1 MASSSLAPTAQ
12 TLEVPGARLYYEV
25 RGRGPL
31 VVLVGA
37 PMDAGP
43 FGPLADL
50 LAGDYTVLT
59 TDPRGINRSPVD
71 DPDQDST
78 PEMRADDL
86 SRLVARVD
94 AGPAVILGS
103 SGGAVSA
110 LALVQAHPEQ
120 VRVIVAHEPPL
131 IELLPDRAERHAGS
145 EVVIARWLGGD
156 YAGSWRAFLENA
168 DIRLPE
174 GVFEA
179 VFGGEPDAQAIADTT
194 YQNTHMLRPTCQWR
208 PDIAALRSVASR
220 RGRHRR
226 GVRGAGLRPDVAGS
240 GGGAGYRADDVPRRA
255 YRVRRGSGGVCGPAA
270 SGPRWRPWR
279 PQRSVT
285 AIASTSIRYPGPASV
300 STPTTV
306 SAGLCSPNRCCL
318 ARSMTGRCSGRW

>member
-1 MASSSLAPTAQ
+1 METSSLAPTAQ
-12 TLEVPGARLYYEV
+12 TLEVPGAHLYYEV

-71 DPDQDST
+71 DPGQDST
-78 PEMRADDL
+78 PEMRANDL
-86 SRLVARVD
+86 SRLMARVD
-94 AGPAVILGS
+94 AGPAVVLGS

-120 VRVIVAHEPPL
+120 VRVVVAHEPPL
-131 IELLPDRAERHAGS
+131 LELLPDSGERHAGN
-145 EVVIARWLGGD
+145 EVVIARWLAGD
-156 YAGSWRAFLENA
+156 YAGSWRAFLQNA
-168 DIRLPE
+168 NIQLPE

-179 VFGGEPDAQAIADTT
+179 VFGGEPDAQALADTT

-220 RGRHRR
+220 IVVGI
-226 GVRGAGLRPDVAGS
+226 GEASAGQVCDRTSRALAAELGIEPTMFPGGHTGFAEDPVGFAARLRPV
-240 GGGAGYRADDVPRRA
+240 
-255 YRVRRGSGGVCGPAA
+255 
-270 SGPRWRPWR
+270 
-279 PQRSVT
+279 
-285 AIASTSIRYPGPASV
+285 
-300 STPTTV
+300 
-306 SAGLCSPNRCCL
+306 L
-318 ARSMTGRCSGRW
+318 SGR

>member
-1 MASSSLAPTAQ
+1 MAPSSLAPTAQ

-37 PMDAGP
+37 PMDARP
-43 FGPLADL
+43 FGPLAEL

-71 DPDQDST
+71 DPSQDST

-86 SRLVARVD
+86 SRLVAHLD
-94 AGPAVILGS
+94 LGPAVVLGS

-110 LALVQAHPEQ
+110 LALVQAHPGQ
-120 VRVIVAHEPPL
+120 VRVVVAHEPPL

-145 EVVIARWLGGD
+145 EVVIARWLAGD
-156 YAGSWRAFLENA
+156 HVGSWRAFLENA
-168 DIRLPE
+168 NIQLPE

-194 YQNTHMLRPTCQWR
+194 FQNTHMLRPTTR
-208 PDIAALRSVASR
+208 FLPDVAALRSAGAQVVVGIGEGSAGQVCDRTSR
-220 RGRHRR
+220 ALAAELGIEPAMLPGGHT
-226 GVRGAGLRPDVAGS
+226 GFAEDPS
-240 GGGAGYRADDVPRRA
+240 GFADRL
-255 YRVRRGSGGVCGPAA
+255 
-270 SGPRWRPWR
+270 
-279 PQRSVT
+279 RSVL
-285 AIASTSIRYPGPASV
+285 RDG
-300 STPTTV
+300 
-306 SAGLCSPNRCCL
+306 
-318 ARSMTGRCSGRW
+318 

>member
-1 MASSSLAPTAQ
+1 MAPSSLAPTAQ

-86 SRLVARVD
+86 SRLVAWVD
-94 AGPAVILGS
+94 AGPAVVLGS

-120 VRVIVAHEPPL
+120 VHVVVAHEPPL

-145 EVVIARWLGGD
+145 EVVIARWLAGD

-168 DIRLPE
+168 DIQLPE

-208 PDIAALRSVASR
+208 PDVAVLRSVAAQVVVGIGEGSAGQVCDRTSR
-220 RGRHRR
+220 ALAAELGIEPTMFPGGHTGFAEDPSGFAGR
-226 GVRGAGLRPDVAGS
+226 L
-240 GGGAGYRADDVPRRA
+240 
-255 YRVRRGSGGVCGPAA
+255 
-270 SGPRWRPWR
+270 
-279 PQRSVT
+279 RSVL
-285 AIASTSIRYPGPASV
+285 
-300 STPTTV
+300 
-306 SAGLCSPNRCCL
+306 AGGLGGL
-318 ARSMTGRCSGRW
+318 SGR